1 MKKTEAVVKT
11 DLASNWDKAKNYIPD
26 KGVILIYEYEDAQP
40 KIKFGNGV
48 DKIGDLPFLINPPRV
63 TQDTLEL

>member
-11 DLASNWDKAKNYIPD
+11 DLASNWAKALNYVPE
-26 KGVILIYEYEDAQP
+26 KSVIIVYEYEDCAP
-40 KIKFGNGV
+40 RIKLGNGV
-48 DKIGDLPFLINPPRV
+48 DKVNDLPFLVNPPQV

>member
-11 DLASNWDKAKNYIPD
+11 DLASNWAKAINYVPE
-26 KGVILIYEYEDAQP
+26 KSVIIVYEYEDGAP
-40 KIKFGNGV
+40 RIKLGNGV
-48 DKIGDLPFLINPPRV
+48 DKVNDLPFLVNPPQV